1 MYAPSKTVTGVNMF
15 DPTQEIQIKMNQFE
29 FEVSYLW

>member
-1 MYAPSKTVTGVNMF
+1 MYAPEKTVEGLNMF
-15 DPTQEIQIKMNQFE
+15 DPTQTIELSMKQFE